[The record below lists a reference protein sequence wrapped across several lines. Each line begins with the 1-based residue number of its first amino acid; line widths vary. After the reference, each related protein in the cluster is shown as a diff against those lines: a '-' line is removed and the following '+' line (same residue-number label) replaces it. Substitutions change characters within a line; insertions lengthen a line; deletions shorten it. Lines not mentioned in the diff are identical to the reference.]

1 MSWVFATYPF
11 LIIVFVF
18 LLGLAVFA
26 SLFKKLGFVLSLALF
41 LFSGGYL
48 LLLFFLGA
56 RLEEM
61 LIHVAAIVL
70 VSLIPIFVN
79 AKRKG
84 GNP

>member
-18 LLGLAVFA
+18 LLGLTIFA
-26 SLFKKLGFVLSLALF
+26 SLFKKLGFVLSLVLL
-41 LFSGGYL
+41 LFSSGYL

-61 LIHVAAIVL
+61 LIHVAVIMLAA
-70 VSLIPIFVN
+70 LIPIFVN